1 MVQKCNICG
10 KIASY
15 FDANLG
21 EWLCEECYKK
31 NYNKVNLNDYRN
43 KVNSEKYDEEIQNML
58 NAMENIIDDM
68 MKNKMAK
75 LDKRFNSTKFTND
88 IEEILKSMPRSDI
101 ESIAER
107 LNFAK
112 TYKYN
117 KDKLIHN
124 LISSYKERVLEKI
137 YLFNDNALKA
147 FKYFSKNDGIT
158 ILNNSDHKYI
168 RFMEYFMSIG
178 ILYPAKNEEKK
189 AVLIMPSNVRDLL
202 SDLNDFNFRL
212 KVKNNSKIIT
222 LVSGMANVYG
232 VLTINN
238 VVNKLNKFGFDN
250 MEFKEKY
257 DVINSASNYSVSYV
271 IKDGYVFNCN
281 IKHYKKLYEKIESE
295 SKSIEYREYSEKELL
310 TFGKDNWLRNSKYGK
325 EFIINFT
332 NCFELDNEEIDE
344 FLKQLYYIIQEDSLD
359 NLLDEVRD
367 MIVEEDGKEVGVN
380 IIKEYVCNLPIW
392 YKKGKSINEIK
403 GKSI

>member
-124 LISSYKERVLEKI
+124 VISSYKERVLEKI

-168 RFMEYFMSIG
+168 RFME
-178 ILYPAKNEEKK
+178 L
-189 AVLIMPSNVRDLL
+189 LIMPSNVRDLL

-344 FLKQLYYIIQEDSLD
+344 FLNQLYYIIQEDSLD